1 MGALI
6 TVMIFAGSALMI
18 YNIIRY
24 GMFVKNS
31 RNLEQQTMRVGMLV
45 VPLILLIFFLVGYIV
60 VGLSGIADL
69 MMASILLGGSIFV
82 FLLLMVMFRIIAHIR
97 DTDRVLAH
105 RYEEMRTELNAMT
118 RDSLAAFLVNLTR
131 DEVEERAGSFL
142 YDSDYETDVYSE
154 MLRARTAYALDAA
167 GKETGSTFRRE
178 ELLRRYEEGHTSVS
192 TVMLVRRKDGE
203 AGYVRMTATLSKMPV
218 SGDIVAFIIERP
230 YNEEVIQQ
238 ALLEDVLMD
247 QYDRIA
253 YLIDGKY
260 RVIISNSGKKK
271 GLLLPDDEDDTYE
284 SLYLN
289 YILPAMVREEGKDKG
304 PNPLRLS
311 VIDKAMAERTV
322 YDVNAPFF
330 LDGAKRYKHVVFY
343 RIDRASKFYLMLVS
357 DSTSLQEEQTAQNQ
371 KLTDALAEAVTAK
384 NASSRFFARVLI

>member
-24 GMFVKNS
+24 GVFVKDS
-31 RNLEQQTMRVGMLV
+31 RTLEQQTMRMGMLV
-45 VPLILLIFFLVGYIV
+45 VPLILLVFFLVGYIV

-82 FLLLMVMFRIIAHIR
+82 FLLLMVMYGIIGHIR

-105 RYEEMRTELNAMT
+105 RYEEMRTELNAIT

-154 MLRARTAYALDAA
+154 LLQARKAYVLDAA
-167 GKETGSTFRRE
+167 GKETDSTFRRE

-192 TVMLVRRKDGE
+192 KVLLVRRKDGE

-230 YNEEVIQQ
+230 YNEEVIQK

-260 RVIISNSGKKK
+260 RVIISNTGKKK
-271 GLLLPDDEDDTYE
+271 GLLLPDDED
-284 SLYLN
+284 
-289 YILPAMVREEGKDKG
+289 
-304 PNPLRLS
+304 
-311 VIDKAMAERTV
+311 
-322 YDVNAPFF
+322 
-330 LDGAKRYKHVVFY
+330 
-343 RIDRASKFYLMLVS
+343 
-357 DSTSLQEEQTAQNQ
+357 
-371 KLTDALAEAVTAK
+371 ALHPGRGEA
-384 NASSRFFARVLI
+384 L